1 MERSR
6 VTQSVNVI
14 IDPEILISDYND
26 NFFIT
31 DDNGKRKQFLLALS
45 KCGKLNI
52 IMNLMHEQ
60 YLLLHEKFKNEKN
73 GHSKF
78 LYSWTSVLRDTMKT
92 NFSEDSNEETLENES
107 LLTLQWLG
115 FKFLDEMEKRNIKS
129 QGLKTKA

>member
-1 MERSR
+1 M
-6 VTQSVNVI
+6 
-14 IDPEILISDYND
+14 
-26 NFFIT
+26 
-31 DDNGKRKQFLLALS
+31 
-45 KCGKLNI
+45 
-52 IMNLMHEQ
+52 
-60 YLLLHEKFKNEKN
+60 LHEKFKNEKY